1 MDVVVVGGLVALD
14 ESQSRGGRLKHC
26 FSHTHTHKHF
36 LFSFFF
42 FLPHTKEVTENAGY
56 MLNKDTYYV
65 LLLSHD
71 K

>member
-26 FSHTHTHKHF
+26 FSHTHTNTFCF
-36 LFSFFF
+36 LFFF
-42 FLPHTKEVTENAGY
+42 FLPHTKEVTEDAGY

-71 K
+71 T